1 MATKVT
7 RYIVSGLATG
17 AADGTSLTDAW
28 PTFTAANA
36 GLDLAYPSGLIVAD
50 VQVDILFSNPNS
62 IDDST
67 AQVTLDSISDVTR
80 YPSFIHS
87 GANDYVL
94 VPSSVNNHWL
104 IAGTAN
110 AGVPYFELHGG
121 GKLNMTRGFTASSG
135 NTRGIFRPQ
144 RASALIDGVKARGL
158 NGNTG
163 SGFIRAIEQ
172 KNYSN
177 TVKVSNCVFADFED
191 AGWAALRGNCDSYNN
206 VYINSPEGIKEDE
219 TGVLTSRNDIFQSC
233 TVDISAGGA
242 DVNYRLSDNAV
253 VWGANDVLSTTL
265 TFVDAANLDYH
276 LAAGDTAAQGVGVG
290 PSVDADVPATDA
302 EGTARSGATTDIGA
316 YILAATAS
324 TASRNVTNVAA
335 GAVQTF
341 QVMEAGVNKTA
352 GEGLGGSDLVLIENN
367 HQVTVPSAVS
377 GVTLTIDPDTLDYT
391 VTKAQLPAGS
401 SITFDAFY
409 YSPSTEKSS
418 KIAVT
423 ITAPQIPT
431 GSGKPILKPVTSPI
445 LSTLLN

>member
-28 PTFTAANA
+28 PTFAAANA

-67 AQVTLDSISDVTR
+67 AQVTLNTISDATR

-87 GANDYVL
+87 GADDYVL
-94 VPSSVNNHWL
+94 VPSSVNNLFL

-121 GKLNMTRGFTASSG
+121 GKMDMTRGFTASSG
-135 NTRGIFRPQ
+135 NSRKIIYPQ

-163 SGFIRAIEQ
+163 GGVIYAIDQ
-172 KNYSN
+172 RGYSN
-177 TVKVSNCVFADFED
+177 TVKMTNCVFADFED
-191 AGWAALRGNCDSYNN
+191 GGFLQAQGIGDSYNN
-206 VYINSPEGIKEDE
+206 VYINCGTGINEDA
-219 TGVLTSRNDIFQSC
+219 TGVLTSRNDIFQNC
-233 TVDISAGGA
+233 TTDIVTSGS

-276 LAAGDTAAQGVGVG
+276 LAAGDTAAQGAGVG

-316 YILAATAS
+316 YISAATGVSLTAPDTVTHGVATTATGAS
-324 TASRNVTNVAA
+324 LSTVNVTTGMTLEYGTVAIAQTAVLNVADLDFTPEV
-335 GAVQTF
+335 GVPTLYGSGNAVASLPLTPDYTST
-341 QVMEAGVNKTA
+341 GYTA
-352 GEGLGGSDLVLIENN
+352 Y
-367 HQVTVPSAVS
+367 QVT
-377 GVTLTIDPDTLDYT
+377 LE
-391 VTKAQLPAGS
+391 
-401 SITFDAFY
+401 ITD
-409 YSPSTEKSS
+409 
-418 KIAVT
+418 
-423 ITAPQIPT
+423 
-431 GSGKPILKPVTSPI
+431 G
-445 LSTLLN
+445 